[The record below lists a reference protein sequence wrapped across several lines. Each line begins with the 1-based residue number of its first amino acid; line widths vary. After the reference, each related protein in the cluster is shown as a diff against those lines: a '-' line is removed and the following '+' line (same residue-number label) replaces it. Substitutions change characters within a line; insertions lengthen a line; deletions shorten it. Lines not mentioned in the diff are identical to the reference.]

1 MWKAAKDI
9 LLAAITLFVF
19 CLVWGMGRATKLF
32 WMVSGLAILY
42 AILHLAVWVTHPDV
56 YRPSAILGL
65 TYNLR
70 LPCFVILG
78 YGATLL
84 WPDTF
89 RRITVIKLVLA
100 VSGAVALL
108 GVAQYFL
115 PKDILTH
122 FGYSVARGVKPNF
135 FIDDNPAFPRVM
147 STLRDP
153 NSLGAYLIVPL
164 TLTSLL
170 LLEAKKRTK
179 QLLLAGLLAVLLAA
193 EWLTYSRSALAAS
206 LLAITLVAWWH
217 YRVWIAQSLRRFWPL
232 VIALVLLVGVVGY
245 SQRNNQSISG
255 VVTHTTNEQ
264 TGQYDSNQLH
274 IIFVKRGLH
283 GIAQNPWGH
292 GPGTAGLASIQN
304 PKGSFLTENYYVQ
317 VGYEIGVLGL
327 LVFVALNL
335 VVWARLWRQRN
346 NTLASVLLATG
357 VAYVVMNMLLHT
369 WSNEA
374 VACQW
379 WLLAGISLAG
389 TTGKR
394 GVGEKSTHPK

>member
-1 MWKAAKDI
+1 MWKAAKDV
-9 LLAAITLFVF
+9 LLAVVTLFVF

-32 WMVSGLAILY
+32 WVVSGLTVLY
-42 AILHLAVWVTHPDV
+42 AVLHLAVWAAHPDI
-56 YRPSAILGL
+56 YKPSAILGL

-84 WPDTF
+84 WPDIS
-89 RRITVIKLVLA
+89 RRTTVIKVVLA
-100 VSGAVALL
+100 ISGVVALL
-108 GVAQYFL
+108 GVLQYFL

-135 FIDDNPAFPRVM
+135 FIDDNSAFPRVM

-170 LLEAKKRTK
+170 LLEAKKRAK
-179 QLLLAGLLAVLLAA
+179 RLLLAGSLAILLLA

-206 LLAITLVAWWH
+206 LLAIALVTWWH
-217 YRVWIAQSLRRFWPL
+217 YRAWVAQTLHRFWPL
-232 VIALVLLVGVVGY
+232 VIALVLLMGVAGY
-245 SQRNNQSISG
+245 SQRHNQSISG
-255 VVTHTTNEQ
+255 VVTHTTNKQ

-317 VGYEIGVLGL
+317 VGYEVGVLGL
-327 LVFVALNL
+327 LVFVTLNL
-335 VVWARLWRQRN
+335 VVWTQLWRQRN

-379 WLLAGISLAG
+379 WLLAGMSLAAA
-389 TTGKR
+389 TGKR
-394 GVGEKSTHPK
+394 GVSDKPAHQK